1 MTLVELARQWNNTW
15 LYDYWWRAKYN
26 VAFNSEQHRATDPLS
41 IKFEYIENCLANQQ
55 AEQSE
60 ANDKRKKALKEG
72 RWIEEN
78 IDQEK
83 QDKLWDK
90 IDLRQFN

>member
-1 MTLVELARQWNNTW
+1 MTLIDQVRKWNNTW
-15 LYDYWWRAKYN
+15 RYDYWYRSKYN
-26 VAFNSEQHRATDPLS
+26 IAFNSKQHRAIDPLT
-41 IKFEYIENCLANQQ
+41 IKFEYIESCLATAQL
-55 AEQSE
+55 EQSE
-60 ANDKRKKALKEG
+60 INEKKLKALKEG

-90 IDLRQFN
+90 IDLSKL

>member
-1 MTLVELARQWNNTW
+1 M
-15 LYDYWWRAKYN
+15 
-26 VAFNSEQHRATDPLS
+26 
-41 IKFEYIENCLANQQ
+41 IKFEYIENCMAIAQS
-55 AEQSE
+55 EQSE
-60 ANDKRKKALKEG
+60 INVKKKRALSEG

-90 IDLRQFN
+90 FDLSQFGNGGE

>member
-1 MTLVELARQWNNTW
+1 MTLIDLVRRWNRTW
-15 LYDYWWRAKYN
+15 RYDYWYRAKYN
-26 VAFNSEQHRATDPLS
+26 IAFNSEQHRAIDPLTV
-41 IKFEYIENCLANQQ
+41 KFEYIENCIANAQL
-55 AEQSE
+55 EQSVINE
-60 ANDKRKKALKEG
+60 AKIKALKEG

-90 IDLRQFN
+90 IDLSQF